1 MWFLPPILAM
11 HIPDGF
17 LSLPVALIGWMLM
30 VLLIGVAL
38 RQGGPAGSGSGHAL
52 LGERQIPLMGIL
64 AAFIFAAQMINF
76 PVAGGTSGH
85 LLGGTLAAI
94 LLGPWPAALVMTSVV
109 GVQALLFQD
118 GGLLA
123 LGFNTINMGILTAF
137 IGYAV
142 YVGVRRATGQSRGG
156 QLAGAAIGAWVA
168 VMCAATATS
177 LELAFSGTTPL
188 GIALPAM
195 LGVHALV
202 GLGEALI
209 TVGALAF
216 IQQARPDLLGQPVRA
231 ATQGSGWIAAGLV
244 IALAVV
250 LISPLANPNPDG
262 LERVALDLAAQGSFN
277 DLDTR
282 RRPGRH
288 RIAGGRG
295 STRLRDSAGLQR
307 AGHRQRGALDHP
319 GRGDRDAGR
328 RRGGL
333 RRGARLPAAGGRK
346 HRWLGLAGRRAACH
360 NQTGYSGATR
370 ASPLCLCFRHAARPV
385 SSERLRGRIAQLRL
399 ARPTEH

>member
-17 LSLPVALIGWMLM
+17 LSLPVALIGWGLM
-30 VLLIGVAL
+30 ILLIGVAL
-38 RQGGPAGSGSGHAL
+38 RQGNSTARGT

-168 VMCAATATS
+168 VMAAATATS

-216 IQQARPDLLGQPVRA
+216 IQQARPDLLGAPAKA
-231 ATQGSGWIAAGLV
+231 ATQGAGWIAAGLV

-262 LERVALDLAAQGSFN
+262 LERVALDLAAQGNFD
-277 DLDTR
+277 DLDTADDPADHESLAAGEAPAFEILPDYSVPGIDNEALSTILAGAIGTLVVAGVGYGAARASR
-282 RRPGRH
+282 RREREEV
-288 RIAGGRG
+288 AG
-295 STRLRDSAGLQR
+295 
-307 AGHRQRGALDHP
+307 
-319 GRGDRDAGR
+319 
-328 RRGGL
+328 
-333 RRGARLPAAGGRK
+333 
-346 HRWLGLAGRRAACH
+346 
-360 NQTGYSGATR
+360 
-370 ASPLCLCFRHAARPV
+370 
-385 SSERLRGRIAQLRL
+385 
-399 ARPTEH
+399 